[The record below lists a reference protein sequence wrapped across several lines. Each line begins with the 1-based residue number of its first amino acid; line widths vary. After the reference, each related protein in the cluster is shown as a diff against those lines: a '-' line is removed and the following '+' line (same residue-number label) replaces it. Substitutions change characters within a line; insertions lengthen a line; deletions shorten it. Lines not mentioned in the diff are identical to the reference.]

1 MRRREFIGLVGGA
14 AVGWPFAVRAQQHP
28 ATVGFLRDS
37 TAAGAGFLV
46 RALRK
51 GLAESGFVEGDN
63 LTIDYA
69 YTEGHSERLAVL
81 AAGLVARRVPVIV
94 SSSLNATI
102 AAKAA
107 TSAIPV
113 VFAVNTDP
121 VAFGLVTSL
130 NRPGGNLTGISYL
143 SSALG
148 AKRLGLMHDILPK
161 VTDFAV
167 LAHPTYPSSALFVAD
182 VQEAARSLGLR
193 IEVLHVT
200 TESEFEAALAAL
212 SERKLGALLVAGHP
226 VFTTHREQLVALA
239 ARYAV
244 PTMYT
249 VREFAEAGGL
259 IAYGTDLPDVY
270 RQAGVYAGR
279 ILKGKKPADL
289 PVLLPIKFEL
299 VINTKTAKAL
309 GLVIPSGVMA
319 IADEVIE

>member
-1 MRRREFIGLVGGA
+1 MRRREFIGLVGCA
-14 AVGWPFAVRAQQHP
+14 AVGWPLAVRAQQHP
-28 ATVGFLRDS
+28 ATIGFLRDS
-37 TAAGAGFLV
+37 TAAGSDFLV

-69 YTEGHSERLAVL
+69 YTDGHSERLAVL
-81 AAGLVARRVPVIV
+81 AAGLVAHRVSVIV
-94 SSSLNATI
+94 SSSINATF

-107 TSAIPV
+107 TSTIPI
-113 VFAVNTDP
+113 VFAVNNDP
-121 VAFGLVTSL
+121 VAFGLVTSH
-130 NRPGGNLTGISYL
+130 NRPGGNLTGMSYL

-167 LAHPTYPSSALFVAD
+167 LAHSTFPSSALFVAD

-200 TESEFEAALAAL
+200 TESEFEPALATL
-212 SERKLGALLVAGHP
+212 SERKLGAILVAGHP

-249 VREFAEAGGL
+249 LRTFAEAGGF
-259 IAYGTDLPDVY
+259 IAYGADLPDVY

-279 ILKGKKPADL
+279 ILKGEKPAAL
-289 PVLLPIKFEL
+289 PVLQPTKFEL
-299 VINTKTAKAL
+299 IINMKTANAL
-309 GLVIPSGVMA
+309 GLVIPSGIMA